1 MVKLWQC
8 SSCLFRELASRDMPL
23 ECQEDVN
30 DGLYIRAGESE
41 GLGLAWVGCWVVMHR
56 KSGQE
61 CFLALSY

>member
-1 MVKLWQC
+1 
-8 SSCLFRELASRDMPL
+8 MPL

>member
-1 MVKLWQC
+1 
-8 SSCLFRELASRDMPL
+8 MPL

-61 CFLALSY
+61 FFLP